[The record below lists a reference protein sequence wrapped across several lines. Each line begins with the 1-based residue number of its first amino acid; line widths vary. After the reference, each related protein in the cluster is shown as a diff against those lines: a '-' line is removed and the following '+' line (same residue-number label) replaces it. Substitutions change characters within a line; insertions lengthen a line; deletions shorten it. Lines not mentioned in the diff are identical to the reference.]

1 MDASWTNGLS
11 AGNATECDPLRE
23 LCQSYVFA
31 ELLDAAGKVALPG
44 FSIAEAEVIAGVDGS
59 AVPLKWNNSSPAAEG
74 WRAHVC
80 GAGGSSA
87 RDVSR
92 RSDLF
97 AWNWRLM
104 AMLQEVECMAVSALA
119 WRQLPTSER
128 WLRHQLVALRSSM
141 VWLYLVLL

>member
-1 MDASWTNGLS
+1 MDASWTDGLS
-11 AGNATECDPLRE
+11 AENATKCDPLRE

-74 WRAHVC
+74 WRAHV
-80 GAGGSSA
+80 G
-87 RDVSR
+87 
-92 RSDLF
+92 
-97 AWNWRLM
+97 
-104 AMLQEVECMAVSALA
+104 QEVECMAVSALA